1 MSILPVLRLSYRNLP
16 FILKRCFAYCAFFPK
31 DYEFDKEKLIFHW
44 IAHGCILSNGKKEV
58 EDVGDQIWNELAVR
72 SFFQE
77 VCTEGRTTTFKMHD
91 LAQSIL
97 KNKIPGTQQGVST
110 SVRITRQ
117 AQWREIPK
125 VSTSSIAVEMS
136 SLTTIMNY
144 TRLRTLKL
152 NGARV
157 KELPSAIG
165 KLKHL
170 RHIDLSHSSIRALPR
185 TFCCLCNLK
194 ILNLNKCKDL
204 MSLPEKI
211 RYMTNLRH
219 IFLEGC
225 VRLSHMPSGIKELA
239 SLKTLSLFIV
249 GNKRSNQLDE
259 LEHLCLGG
267 TLEIKHLERAQN
279 NKNANLVN
287 KPILID
293 LKFHWDADNSTS
305 VDLTKMMDD
314 EKVLEA
320 LQPHPNLATL
330 KIQGFRGR
338 ELALWMKNMKNL
350 TQIHLYGCRNCTR
363 LPPFGDL
370 PLLKI
375 MKLANLEALEYIV
388 ENDDNLLGVKFPSL
402 EDLYLVWLPNL
413 KGLVKEEEQGE
424 KCCQIFKV

>member
-16 FILKRCFAYCAFFPK
+16 FNLKRFFAYCAFFPK
-31 DYEFDKEKLIFHW
+31 DYKFDKEKLIFHW
-44 IAHGCILSNGKKEV
+44 IAHGCILSNGKEEV
-58 EDVGDQIWNELAVR
+58 EDVGDQIWNELAMR

-91 LAQSIL
+91 LVHDLAQSIL
-97 KNKIPGTQQGVST
+97 ENKIPGTQQHVST

-125 VSTSSIAVEMS
+125 VSTSSIVVEVS

-170 RHIDLSHSSIRALPR
+170 RHLDLSHSSICALPR
-185 TFCCLCNLK
+185 TFCCLCNLRIL
-194 ILNLNKCKDL
+194 ILNGCKDL

-211 RYMTNLRH
+211 IYMTNLRH

-225 VRLSHMPSGIKELA
+225 GQLSHMPSGIKELT

-267 TLEIKHLERAQN
+267 RLKIKHLERAQN
-279 NKNANLVN
+279 HENANLVN
-287 KPILID
+287 KP
-293 LKFHWDADNSTS
+293 
-305 VDLTKMMDD
+305 
-314 EKVLEA
+314 
-320 LQPHPNLATL
+320 NL
-330 KIQGFRGR
+330 F
-338 ELALWMKNMKNL
+338 
-350 TQIHLYGCRNCTR
+350 Y
-363 LPPFGDL
+363 
-370 PLLKI
+370 
-375 MKLANLEALEYIV
+375 
-388 ENDDNLLGVKFPSL
+388 
-402 EDLYLVWLPNL
+402 
-413 KGLVKEEEQGE
+413 
-424 KCCQIFKV
+424 